1 MDGVIGTFPD
11 PIHTLR
17 TARHIRFVALPANP
31 MPSSPASNSSTSHPS
46 ILPGVLITMALV
58 LGLAGYVYYARHRD
72 LHVDERMYKLT
83 SIARLK
89 LEQITSWR
97 RERLS
102 DAGFV
107 RRNAALR
114 EDVVAYVDRAT
125 SRPTAHD
132 RGEATTAARMQ
143 HGHVHSWLEGMF
155 TNQNYDAIVVCDATG
170 TPVIG
175 LPSRTAVDSAWLR
188 LHAPR
193 AFVSDSIVFTDFE
206 RDARDSLSLS
216 VIAPLRDHHGR
227 PAAVVVF
234 RMNPHAALYPALG
247 RWPVPSTT
255 SETLLM
261 RREGDSLRWLSPR
274 HSSHEQPLTATRH
287 IMDPALFRGPPG
299 EAISLG
305 SVPDYRGV
313 TVQLVVIRVPDSPWF
328 MLCKTDID
336 EMYPLLEYFAWV
348 TVIIVLLVLVL
359 AAVVML
365 LLVRRREERMRAH
378 EREEIRRL
386 NAELEQ
392 RVRERTA
399 QLEESNRELEAF
411 SYTVSHDLRAPLRA
425 IDGFARIIDE
435 DFHDTLPSES
445 LRYLDIIRT
454 NTHRM
459 GTLIEDLLGFSRVG
473 RTTLRPAHV
482 DMQELV
488 ADVANELLGGVPPSR
503 VDLRMSVLPPA
514 WGDHA
519 LLRMVW
525 TNLLQN
531 AIKFTAHRDIAR
543 IDISGT
549 SADSMSTYTISD
561 NGAGFDMRH
570 IDKLF
575 GVFQRLHSAEVFDG
589 TGVGLA
595 IVHRIVTRH
604 GGRIEAHGTPDVGAT
619 FTFTLPDS
627 AAPPTSSHA
636 AASARQPASTAPPHD

>member
-1 MDGVIGTFPD
+1 
-11 PIHTLR
+11 
-17 TARHIRFVALPANP
+17 
-31 MPSSPASNSSTSHPS
+31 MPSSPAPVTSRSHPYL
-46 ILPGVLITMALV
+46 LPGILIAMAVV
-58 LGLAGYVYYARHRD
+58 LGVSGYLYYAQHRD
-72 LHVDERMYKLT
+72 LHVGERMYKLT
-83 SIARLK
+83 SIAQLK

-114 EDVVAYVDRAT
+114 EDVVAYVDRART
-125 SRPTAHD
+125 RTAAHD
-132 RGEATTAARMQ
+132 AGEAPPVARMQ

-188 LHAPR
+188 QHAPR

-206 RDARDSLSLS
+206 RDVRDSLSLA
-216 VIAPLRDHHGR
+216 VIAPLRDRQGR

-234 RMNPHAALYPALG
+234 RMNPRAALYPALG
-247 RWPVPSTT
+247 RWPVPSQT

-261 RREGDSLRWLSPR
+261 RREADSLRWLSPR
-274 HSSHEQPLTATRH
+274 RFNSQPPLRATRF
-287 IMDPALFRGPPG
+287 ISDATLFMGMPG
-299 EAISLG
+299 QAISLG

-313 TVQLVVIRVPDSPWF
+313 SVQLVVIRVPDSPWF

-336 EMYPLLEYFAWV
+336 EMYPLLEYYAWV
-348 TVIIVLLVLVL
+348 TVIIVLLVLVV

-365 LLVRRREERMRAH
+365 LLVRRREERLRAH

-392 RVRERTA
+392 RVHERTA

-425 IDGFARIIDE
+425 IDGFARILDD
-435 DFHDTLPSES
+435 DFHDTLPDGSQ
-445 LRYLDIIRT
+445 RYLDIIRT
-454 NTHRM
+454 NTRRM

-473 RTTLRPAHV
+473 RTQLHATHV
-482 DMQELV
+482 DMQALV
-488 ADVANELLGGVPPSR
+488 VDVLAELLGGTVPSR
-503 VDLRMSVLPPA
+503 IDLHTGTLPPA
-514 WGDHA
+514 WGDRI

-525 TNLLQN
+525 MNLLQN
-531 AIKFTAHRDIAR
+531 AIKFTAHRDIAQ
-543 IDISGT
+543 IEISGA
-549 SADSMSTYTISD
+549 SADGQARYAISD

-570 IDKLF
+570 ADKLF
-575 GVFQRLHSAEVFDG
+575 GVFQRLHSTEEFEG

-604 GGRIEAHGTPDVGAT
+604 GGRIEAQGTPDVGAT
-619 FTFTLPDS
+619 FTFTLPIS
-627 AAPPTSSHA
+627 AAPPAASHA
-636 AASARQPASTAPPHD
+636 ADSLRQSALAGQTASAGQTVCATEPHG